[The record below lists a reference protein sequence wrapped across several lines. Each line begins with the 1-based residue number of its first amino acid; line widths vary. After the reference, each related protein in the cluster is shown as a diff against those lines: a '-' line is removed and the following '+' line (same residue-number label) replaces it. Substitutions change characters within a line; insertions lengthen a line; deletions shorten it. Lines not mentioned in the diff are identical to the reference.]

1 MPAKEIKEL
10 RQAGKLDEA
19 FAMSK
24 AELEAEPANIWGKRN
39 LSWVLYAQ
47 LDVAAVDLSVFLSK
61 IDELKQL
68 ALPDTEEMFF
78 ENISIVISK
87 AARVITHVEPID
99 IEKLYQLF
107 DAIKELP
114 IKRDCKWFSVL
125 YGAFHKG
132 MKDSNRYIEFA
143 ISFNW

>member
-47 LDVAAVDLSVFLSK
+47 LDASASNLSAFLSK

-87 AARVITHVEPID
+87 AARIITP
-99 IEKLYQLF
+99 
-107 DAIKELP
+107 
-114 IKRDCKWFSVL
+114 
-125 YGAFHKG
+125 
-132 MKDSNRYIEFA
+132 
-143 ISFNW
+143 